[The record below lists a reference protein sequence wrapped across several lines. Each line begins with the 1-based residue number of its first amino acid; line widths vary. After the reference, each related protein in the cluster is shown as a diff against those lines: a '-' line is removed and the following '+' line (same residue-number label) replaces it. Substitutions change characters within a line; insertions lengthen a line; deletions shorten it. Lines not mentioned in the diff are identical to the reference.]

1 MGNLRKMYR
10 YIYIYI
16 CGRDLWGLFRSFA
29 CKHVRSCSFPFSSP
43 LLRGGAEE
51 KRRRGEEEKKEERER
66 QRERE
71 REGRKEKEE
80 RRRGT

>member
-1 MGNLRKMYR
+1 MWQGPLGSISFLCLQARKV
-10 YIYIYI
+10 
-16 CGRDLWGLFRSFA
+16 LFFSFFFSFA
-29 CKHVRSCSFPFSSP
+29 QRRS
-43 LLRGGAEE
+43 RGEEE
-51 KRRRGEEEKKEERER
+51 KRRRGEEEKRRRKKKEERER

>member
-1 MGNLRKMYR
+1 ML
-10 YIYIYI
+10 YIYI

-43 LLRGGAEE
+43 LVRGGAEE